1 MLTCFAPSHL
11 SPGEVLLGDLN
22 RAGFSITEDHES
34 SDAIIINT
42 CAFVEDA
49 KSESL
54 EAIVEAASL
63 NADGR
68 DRQIIVTGCLAQRYG
83 DSLAADLPEAD
94 LILGFQ
100 NYGQLADN
108 LAERMGMPSSSSGA
122 STSTATAVAAKGP
135 SSRVQV
141 GEATVPFRPEWDRV
155 RLTPRH
161 TAYLRV
167 AEGCNHACTFCAIP
181 GFRGKF
187 RSKPWGQV
195 LEEAQRLVDSG
206 VVELNLIA
214 EDTNQYGQDRRDGK
228 GLAELLHQL
237 SELEGLK
244 WIRILYAYPSY
255 FTEELIDEIA
265 TNPKVGGGRVA
276 AGGATGQVGAAVQAP
291 ATSRTQDER
300 KEGRGQGGRRC
311 MVRLRMMWIG
321 EQGWMEGCREDWMKG
336 RLVGG
341 QRKFIEGPGVRVH
354 GKSGIVDRGGKVP
367 GLSRWTG
374 SSMQEQMRNLC
385 SCLMQGLVVWW
396 GSDGA

>member
-1 MLTCFAPSHL
+1 
-11 SPGEVLLGDLN
+11 VLLGDLN

-68 DRQIIVTGCLAQRYG
+68 NRKIVVTGCLAQRYG
-83 DSLAADLPEAD
+83 DSLATDLPEAD

-100 NYGQLADN
+100 NYGQLAAN
-108 LAERMGMPSSSSGA
+108 LAERMDMPSTSTSTSSSATASPSSSSA
-122 STSTATAVAAKGP
+122 AAAETAHAP
-135 SSRVQV
+135 SPRVQV

-195 LEEAQRLVDSG
+195 LEEAQRLVESG

-228 GLAELLHQL
+228 GLAELLSSL
-237 SELEGLK
+237 SELEGLR

-265 TNPKVGGGRVA
+265 NNPKVSGVQGSGLKAGGG
-276 AGGATGQVGAAVQAP
+276 
-291 ATSRTQDER
+291 
-300 KEGRGQGGRRC
+300 
-311 MVRLRMMWIG
+311 
-321 EQGWMEGCREDWMKG
+321 
-336 RLVGG
+336 
-341 QRKFIEGPGVRVH
+341 GV
-354 GKSGIVDRGGKVP
+354 
-367 GLSRWTG
+367 
-374 SSMQEQMRNLC
+374 
-385 SCLMQGLVVWW
+385 
-396 GSDGA
+396 